1 LSDKVSYGGQAVIEG
16 VMMRGRHN
24 VAIAVRKPDNDII
37 VEERPVNSITKKLP
51 FLKLP
56 FFRGTIM
63 LFESLII
70 GIQALT
76 FSASQAAADE
86 EEQLSPLEM
95 TLTVGVAVILGILLF
110 IVTPTSAARLLY
122 SLESVVLINFLEGL
136 LRIGIFLVYVLA
148 ISRMKDIQRVFQY
161 HGAEHKVIS
170 TFEANEKLTV
180 ENARKYSQL
189 HPRCGTSF
197 LLIVMVIM
205 VFIFSFLGKQDLLMR
220 IVSRILLLPVVAGVS
235 YEVLK
240 LSGKYCNS
248 PLMKIIITPGLW
260 LQKLTTREPDDSQ
273 LEVAIASL
281 KSVLAKEE
289 VSPEELSP
297 EELQEAP
304 Q

>member
-1 LSDKVSYGGQAVIEG
+1 MSDKVTYGGQAVIEG
-16 VMMRGRHN
+16 VMMRGPHN

-289 VSPEELSP
+289 MSPEELSP

>member
-1 LSDKVSYGGQAVIEG
+1 LSDKVTYGGQAVIEG
-16 VMMRGRHN
+16 VMMRGPHN

-289 VSPEELSP
+289 MSPEELSP